1 MLLHSAVDIPE
12 RASEVVEGLVA
23 ALTILEAGSDQATA
37 AIPAGRGR
45 DVAEGLSEAEA
56 AEFHGLAAG
65 VGAIED
71 AVTSFTAGADEVDA
85 GVDEREKRTN
95 YLREL
100 LSSGIDEELVEGAAE
115 PLIPLTLSSAVD
127 DRRLGI
133 SDLLDAA
140 LRDAIDIAHEGG
152 RDAIDVEEMIRRL
165 YTSISIS
172 AYAAR
177 A

>member
-23 ALTILEAGSDQATA
+23 ALTILEAGSNEATA
-37 AIPAGRGR
+37 AIPAGGGR

-65 VGAIED
+65 VGAIEH
-71 AVTSFTAGADEVDA
+71 AVTGFTARADEVDA
-85 GVDEREKRTN
+85 GVDERKKRAN

-100 LSSGIDEELVEGAAE
+100 LPSGVDEELVVRATES
-115 PLIPLTLSSAVD
+115 LVPLTLSSAVD

-140 LRDAIDIAHEGG
+140 LRNAINIAHERR
-152 RDAIDVEEMIRRL
+152 RDAIDVEEVIRRL